1 MLCDLR
7 YFSYVD
13 RAWGF
18 LLQTYIADQLTRC
31 IMNDG
36 ECSICLTGLANG
48 EETAALMCG
57 HVYHSI
63 CLSTYA
69 DTVKVTMDQL
79 RCAVCKRC
87 PEDFQG
93 AERSS
98 QPRPPLPRSW
108 TVATSPSRDSPIII
122 PEGPFAN
129 PEVDDTAKETE
140 STEMAKE
147 TEDLPAAGTGNAL
160 DDINGTADADGGQ

>member
-1 MLCDLR
+1 
-7 YFSYVD
+7 
-13 RAWGF
+13 
-18 LLQTYIADQLTRC
+18 
-31 IMNDG
+31 MNDG

-48 EETAALMCG
+48 EETTALMCG

-93 AERSS
+93 AERSP

-108 TVATSPSRDSPIII
+108 TLATSPSRDSPIII

-147 TEDLPAAGTGNAL
+147 TEDLPAAGTDNAL
-160 DDINGTADADGGQ
+160 VEINGTADADGGQ